1 MGDDQARGKQGLR
14 CRWRRTLSVGCV
26 FGASNTMAEEEEEA
40 ATAPEEIVE
49 SLLAESGV
57 VLGAPGVKKLVKELK
72 VSAVSLA

>member
-1 MGDDQARGKQGLR
+1 
-14 CRWRRTLSVGCV
+14 
-26 FGASNTMAEEEEEA
+26 MAGEEEA

-72 VSAVSLA
+72 VSAASLA

>member
-1 MGDDQARGKQGLR
+1 MSIRGEGIGTGMQPLPA
-14 CRWRRTLSVGCV
+14 
-26 FGASNTMAEEEEEA
+26 GADLWWALPWSSNTTAEQEV
-40 ATAPEEIVE
+40 APEVIVE

>member
-26 FGASNTMAEEEEEA
+26 FGASNTMAEEEEA

-49 SLLAESGV
+49 SLLAESGI